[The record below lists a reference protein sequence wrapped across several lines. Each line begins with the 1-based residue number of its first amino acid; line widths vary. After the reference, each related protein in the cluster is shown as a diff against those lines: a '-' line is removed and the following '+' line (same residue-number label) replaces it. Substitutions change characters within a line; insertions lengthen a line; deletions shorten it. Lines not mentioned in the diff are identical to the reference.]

1 MTGKELITLLKKKG
15 WIIDRIKGSHHI
27 LIKGT
32 ETLVVPVHGKKDP
45 TRDFDKY
52 TKESGVKM
60 ITYPAKIA
68 FDEEDKAY
76 NVSFPDLSGCFTYG
90 ESVEEAKENA
100 KEALTVYLESIDL
113 RKLKVPKA
121 SELKG
126 EDIYYIEPESN
137 VAFAIWLKQKREDK
151 GYTQEEIAK
160 ILGIAYQTYQRFE
173 NPTKANPTLKT
184 ITKLEKVLNEK
195 VLKL

>member
-126 EDIYYIEPESN
+126 EDIYYIEPEPN

-195 VLKL
+195 VLKI

>member
-1 MTGKELITLLKKKG
+1 
-15 WIIDRIKGSHHI
+15 
-27 LIKGT
+27 
-32 ETLVVPVHGKKDP
+32 
-45 TRDFDKY
+45 
-52 TKESGVKM
+52 M

-68 FDEEDKAY
+68 LDEKDKAY

-90 ESVEEAKENA
+90 ESVAEAKENA

-126 EDIYYIEPESN
+126 EDIYYIEPEPN

-195 VLKL
+195 VLKI

>member
-126 EDIYYIEPESN
+126 EDIYYIEPEPN